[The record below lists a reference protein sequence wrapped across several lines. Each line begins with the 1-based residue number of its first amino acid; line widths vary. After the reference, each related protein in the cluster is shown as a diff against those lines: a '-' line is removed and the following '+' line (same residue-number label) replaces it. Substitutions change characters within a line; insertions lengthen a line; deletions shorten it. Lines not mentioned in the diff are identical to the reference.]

1 MNTDDIKLTYF
12 FWIDSES
19 SFNILIEYRLE
30 SSKTLLSFDI
40 FYCWCSIK
48 MKTID
53 EFSTENIFSMLTVTF
68 LSTLRTK

>member
-40 FYCWCSIK
+40 FYWWCSIK

>member
-40 FYCWCSIK
+40 FYC
-48 MKTID
+48 
-53 EFSTENIFSMLTVTF
+53 
-68 LSTLRTK
+68 